1 VPRTM
6 QLPGSKPRRSFYE
19 ILSEI
24 LMAARRRGGA
34 NKTLIVY
41 KANLNFTKAEEYLG
55 LLERNGFLESYRC
68 GRTIYKT
75 TDKGIE
81 FLARYKSLTDLV
93 GSGKVSSN
101 GRGCP

>member
-1 VPRTM
+1 M

>member
-1 VPRTM
+1 M
-6 QLPGSKPRRSFYE
+6 YE

-41 KANLNFTKAEEYLG
+41 KANLNFTKAEEYLD

-68 GRTIYKT
+68 RRTVYKT

-81 FLARYKSLTDLV
+81 FLARYKRLTDLV
-93 GSGKVSSN
+93 ESGKGSLN
-101 GRGCP
+101 DRDCP